1 MGSRPSRRRDG
12 DSVRSSARIAWRDV
26 DGILLLDKPQGLS
39 SNQALQKA
47 RHLFRAEKGGHTGSL
62 DPLATGLLP
71 LCFGEATKIA
81 GLLLGSRKAYD
92 TECLL
97 GVTTTTDDAEGEPVL
112 QRPVPAIDG
121 TEIRAALKRL
131 TGRIRQVPPVYSA
144 LKQGGEPLYRRARR
158 GEEVEVPSREV
169 DVSRFELL
177 DRAGDRLRLA
187 VECGS
192 GTYVRSLVRDL
203 GEALGCGAH
212 VTMLR
217 RTWVEPFMQP
227 AMFTLEQLEA
237 VAANG
242 PAALDACL
250 LPLESGL
257 AAMPHLQVSEA
268 EAALLGQGRR
278 LLRSGADPAELA
290 CAIDPAD
297 RLVALVE
304 VEASGEVRV
313 RRGFTVRAGSVAC
326 ASEADAP
333 VRAPF
338 TGKNRLE

>member
-1 MGSRPSRRRDG
+1 M
-12 DSVRSSARIAWRDV
+12 RSSARIAWRDV

-177 DRAGDRLRLA
+177 DRAGDRGFDGQLPHHHPPRDARARPRA
-187 VECGS
+187 VFAPDPQ
-192 GTYVRSLVRDL
+192 RHRR
-203 GEALGCGAH
+203 
-212 VTMLR
+212 VT
-217 RTWVEPFMQP
+217 P
-227 AMFTLEQLEA
+227 
-237 VAANG
+237 
-242 PAALDACL
+242 
-250 LPLESGL
+250 
-257 AAMPHLQVSEA
+257 
-268 EAALLGQGRR
+268 R
-278 LLRSGADPAELA
+278 LLRRWHFEDFEADGDLEVSFERDPGAQADLRARPFVARGQRDPQ
-290 CAIDPAD
+290 PG
-297 RLVALVE
+297 RL
-304 VEASGEVRV
+304 EAHTGVRV
-313 RRGFTVRAGSVAC
+313 RSY
-326 ASEADAP
+326 
-333 VRAPF
+333 
-338 TGKNRLE
+338 